1 MTVTAIFVLA
11 AQVGMKAFW
20 LLMVWLAS
28 AIAASELSKR
38 KGYGEKWGLGTGLLL
53 SLLGAIIWL
62 LIPAREHSGW
72 KTRKA
77 RKEAAAALAAD
88 HQSEVERQ

>member
-1 MTVTAIFVLA
+1 MTHTAFILA

-20 LLMVWLAS
+20 LLIVWLAS

-53 SLLGAIIWL
+53 SLVGAIIWL
-62 LIPAREHSGW
+62 LIPARQDSAW

-77 RKEAAAALAAD
+77 RKEAAAELAAD
-88 HQSEVERQ
+88 HQAEIEH